1 MKIENLFPTPVA
13 LFELPDSITR
23 KEFEYIS
30 SLPRQNNA
38 GNSTSIDTHVLKD
51 PELKRLGSICE
62 QAAHDFFQE
71 VYAPESIVNLYMTQ
85 SWANYTEE
93 HEHHHKHL
101 HTNSLISGVLYVATD
116 EATDRIYFHKV
127 NPTSWHIATENFNKW
142 NSESWWYPVKS
153 NTLILFPSYLT
164 HMVQPKKTPGTRISI
179 SFNTFFKGKL
189 GNTTLLSELIL

>member
-1 MKIENLFPTPVA
+1 MKIESLFPTPVG
-13 LFELPDSITR
+13 LFELPDSITK

-38 GNSTSIDTHVLKD
+38 GNSTSLDTHLLKD
-51 PELKRLGSICE
+51 PELKRLNNICE

-71 VYAPESIVNLYMTQ
+71 AYAPESIVNLYITQ
-85 SWANYTEE
+85 SWANYTETN
-93 HEHHHKHL
+93 EHHHKHF

-116 EATDRIYFHKV
+116 EADRISFHKD
-127 NPTSWHIATENFNKW
+127 NQTSWHISTKNYNKW
-142 NSESWWYPVKS
+142 NSESWWFPVKA
-153 NTLILFPSYLT
+153 NTLLLFPSHMT
-164 HMVQPKKTPGTRISI
+164 HMVDTKKTPGTRISL